1 MRIEREQAIAIV
13 VDYQEKL
20 LPVMNEREQL
30 IHNSCILLEGLKAL
44 DVPMLVT
51 QQYTKGLGSTT
62 DDICEALGEFE
73 PVEKVTFS
81 AMGTQEFVDAMKVAG
96 RKNVIMTGT
105 ETHICVQQTTLELLE
120 AGYNVY
126 LVQDCV
132 GSRKDNDKNIACQR
146 MAAAGAVVTT
156 YEAVLYEL
164 LKGAKA
170 EGFKTVSA
178 IVK

>member
-1 MRIEREQAIAIV
+1 MNINDSILVVIDCQTKLMPAINNTDVLEETVA
-13 VDYQEKL
+13 KL
-20 LPVMNEREQL
+20 AKGIRVL
-30 IHNSCILLEGLKAL
+30 G
-44 DVPMLVT
+44 VPAVVT
-51 QQYTKGLGSTT
+51 QQYTKGLGPTT
-62 DDICEALGEFE
+62 DLICEALGDFG
-73 PVEKVTFS
+73 PVEKTTFS
-81 AMGTQEFVDAMKVAG
+81 AMGCPEFAEAMKAAG

-105 ETHICVQQTTLELLE
+105 ETHICVQQTTLELLD

-132 GSRKDNDKNIACQR
+132 GSRKDNDKDTACQR

-170 EGFKTVSA
+170 EGFKEISA